1 MLLLVLEKNQKKRL
15 LYTQQFRN
23 GTEVFYFFLLFL
35 PPSPSSKKRHQR
47 QHTVPSVQHKTHW
60 CSFGMDNDDIDL
72 LDENFEGDG
81 DEEEGVTYKEVEI
94 REQDR

>member
-1 MLLLVLEKNQKKRL
+1 MLIVREKRRAYIKHRKV
-15 LYTQQFRN
+15 YTRTGIKSN
-23 GTEVFYFFLLFL
+23 I
-35 PPSPSSKKRHQR
+35 KH
-47 QHTVPSVQHKTHW
+47 HW
-60 CSFGMDNDDIDL
+60 RSLAMDPDDIDL

>member
-1 MLLLVLEKNQKKRL
+1 
-15 LYTQQFRN
+15 
-23 GTEVFYFFLLFL
+23 
-35 PPSPSSKKRHQR
+35 
-47 QHTVPSVQHKTHW
+47 
-60 CSFGMDNDDIDL
+60 MDNDDIDL